1 MQPPPQAGRGHELTW
16 GARVWLA
23 RSPDGRSTAE
33 PVSLSQLARAFA
45 RGQVPPECEVA
56 REGDPAWENIRAV
69 LARYAELAPPH
80 SHDSGRFSDSIPQL
94 ELTLT
99 VQKDSLTG
107 SAPVPQLAPDAS
119 PLPSF
124 PLSSAELPA
133 SMGSPPLPTFGR
145 PVEVPTFPPA
155 APATAAEGDLFDF
168 TFATPLPARLAPLIH
183 GAGVLVGGLTL
194 AAALILGIT
203 SMVEQLGQADD
214 ARTVVLALLEG
225 LAFIV
230 GGVAV
235 AGSILVLGRALAGLV
250 VTARR
255 IEEALRNRR

>member
-1 MQPPPQAGRGHELTW
+1 
-16 GARVWLA
+16 V
-23 RSPDGRSTAE
+23 
-33 PVSLSQLARAFA
+33 
-45 RGQVPPECEVA
+45 
-56 REGDPAWENIRAV
+56 WENIRTV
-69 LARYAELAPPH
+69 LARHADLAPPQT
-80 SHDSGRFSDSIPQL
+80 HDSGRYSDSIPQL

-107 SAPVPQLAPDAS
+107 SVPLPQGVPDGS

-124 PLSSAELPA
+124 PLSSAELPPSMA
-133 SMGSPPLPTFGR
+133 SPALPTFGR

-155 APATAAEGDLFDF
+155 APTTSAEGDLFDF
-168 TFATPLPARLAPLIH
+168 TFATPLPARLAPMIH
-183 GAGVLVGGLTL
+183 GAAVLVGGLTL

-225 LAFIV
+225 LAWIV

-235 AGSILVLGRALAGLV
+235 AGSILVLGRAFAGLV

-255 IEEALRNRR
+255 IEEALRDRR